1 MFLDR
6 LDRVC
11 GATRIITTGRREQRP
26 EADLIAANKKDKD
39 GAHDLR
45 RLLGVARRRSARR
58 LAPRQ
63 LALGE
68 ERLNARIEHR
78 DVGLECGR

>member
-1 MFLDR
+1 MSLDR

-26 EADLIAANKKDKD
+26 EADLIAAYKKNED
-39 GAHDLR
+39 GAHHRR
-45 RLLGVARRRSARR
+45 RLLRVGRPRSA
-58 LAPRQ
+58 RQ
-63 LALGE
+63 LALRQVTLRE
-68 ERLNARIEHR
+68 ERRNARIELR